1 MSNYGSAGELYF
13 GPNHL
18 RRSVLTC
25 FAAALRSEDRI
36 DEAIAY
42 CERALAIQRMVG
54 NRQQEGIALGMLGQL
69 MAKRGHLAEAR
80 AALASGEALL
90 REIGAAPAHVG
101 LLCDWADAEAHAGD
115 TAEAGAKLDL
125 AAAALRE
132 AGLPPDSEISRRVD
146 AARAALLP

>member
-1 MSNYGSAGELYF
+1 MAKIV
-13 GPNHL
+13 L
-18 RRSVLTC
+18 RRQMNQVLH
-25 FAAALRSEDRI
+25 
-36 DEAIAY
+36 
-42 CERALAIQRMVG
+42 
-54 NRQQEGIALGMLGQL
+54 GIALGMLGQL

-115 TAEAGAKLDL
+115 TAKAGAKLDL